1 MRMLGFGEVGARR
14 LAFVLVSSAALLVTA
29 LPGTPGIA
37 RAAEPGPVITSPV
50 AGQQVG
56 GQVEVTVESTAPE
69 LLVAWG
75 PEAED
80 ERFLYPVSTHDGTA
94 TVTLSTS
101 GYHGPTEI
109 VARECPSSCD
119 GPLTS
124 VRVDVSN
131 PAPQWEERAW
141 LSEFHGDGAL
151 WGVKE
156 DPWAWYGFWV
166 DGEFQPPVFDLP
178 FVGIDVARLGDGE
191 HTVRMAHCTE
201 HSHRVIEPVVCDLAN
216 ATAPRTFTIR
226 TQLHPTIDS
235 VRPRTISP
243 DGNGVTDVATVTMT
257 ADSGQLVFWHL
268 AQGTETVTSGSFL
281 APTPGPY
288 TFDVDG
294 LDTQGNPLDSGT
306 YTLRVGSV
314 YEAGSSSP
322 TPGVDDRPI
331 FGESST
337 TLAIDLDAPDVTKA
351 AATPAVFRADRR
363 DQVTFTGELS
373 ERASHFR
380 VRLLRDGAV
389 VRRLWLGP
397 RPGGAFTATWDGHR
411 PNGRLMRGGVYRYQ
425 FLTTDRAGNTAIRP
439 GGTFELRST
448 R

>member
-201 HSHRVIEPVVCDLAN
+201 HSNRVIEPVVCDLAN

-243 DGNGVTDVATVTMT
+243 DGNGVADAADVSV
-257 ADSGQLVFWHL
+257 Q
-268 AQGTETVTSGSFL
+268 TETPSQAVMWAVLQDTQVIAGGSFL
-281 APTPGPY
+281 AADPGLH
-288 TFDVDG
+288 TFTLNG
-294 LDTQGNPLDSGT
+294 LDTDGRALDPGSYVVHVQTLITGVSGNNVSGET
-306 YTLRVGSV
+306 
-314 YEAGSSSP
+314 
-322 TPGVDDRPI
+322 
-331 FGESST
+331 ST

-397 RPGGAFTATWDGHR
+397 RPAGAFTATWDGHR